1 MINEI
6 RSNARSI
13 DNPKVAR
20 PTSDRSPHKHGIAG
34 ALLGATWFGAAF
46 PLMVTAVAGVVGFIL
61 IFAAF
66 ITYAAY
72 APRIRNA
79 GCAMFAMSRR
89 PKTSPMPRTAM
100 SFQFIRS
107 GMVLGGLVL
116 S

>member
-46 PLMVTAVAGVVGFIL
+46 PLMVTAVAGVVG
-61 IFAAF
+61 AAD
-66 ITYAAY
+66 AAVY
-72 APRIRNA
+72 VA
-79 GCAMFAMSRR
+79 
-89 PKTSPMPRTAM
+89 
-100 SFQFIRS
+100 S
-107 GMVLGGLVL
+107 GMMFGAISGGTIGAVIGGRGR
-116 S
+116 